1 MNRRL
6 WKTSTAWMAP
16 ILQMTNLVQNFG
28 SAIGPQVTRPFLG
41 HNTDI
46 SINVDVNVTIQA
58 PTDDEGLEPV
68 QVAYLVL
75 GALNIGMAI
84 ICTITCVSFSIDTG
98 QCNSVWDVLSQ
109 DGDRYEDVELIISK
123 NSNASLHS
131 ASEPLEADT
140 QPKQVEACSRPGC
153 ILLTIM
159 FLMFFMNAGRV
170 IILMVLLY
178 TYLYEYLGWS
188 VYASTLLLTMFHLVR
203 FVIGII
209 SVPVARWVS
218 PTKLMIIDLASLL
231 ISAVL
236 MLVALDETIGN
247 DSLTAVGVIFAAV
260 GDANMLPTLI
270 TLAEEATLVVAWV
283 MALFMSASG
292 VSIMIA
298 GPVAGVLL
306 NASVVSFP
314 AIILA
319 LVSAGILLF
328 ILYLVTLRRLNSSGS
343 CS

>member
-16 ILQMTNLVQNFG
+16 ILQMTNLMQNFG
-28 SAIGPQVTRPFLG
+28 SAIGPQVTRTFLG
-41 HNTDI
+41 QNTDI
-46 SINVDVNVTIQA
+46 SINADVNVTIQA

-75 GALNIGMAI
+75 GALNMGMAI
-84 ICTITCVSFSIDTG
+84 ICTIACVWFSIGTG
-98 QCNSVWDVLSQ
+98 QCKSIREVLSQ
-109 DGDRYEDVELIISK
+109 DADTYEDIDLTIS
-123 NSNASLHS
+123 NDSNASSHS
-131 ASEPLEADT
+131 GSQPSEAET

-159 FLMFFMNAGRV
+159 FLLSFINAARVVVFMT
-170 IILMVLLY
+170 LLY

-188 VYASTLLLTMFHLVR
+188 VHASTLLLSMFHLVR
-203 FVIGII
+203 FLAGII

-236 MLVALDETIGN
+236 ILVALDETIGN

-260 GDANMLPTLI
+260 GDANTLPTLI
-270 TLAEEATLVVAWV
+270 TLDEEAILIVAWV
-283 MALFMSASG
+283 MALFLSASG